1 VQATRLPL
9 QSGSIRTE
17 GGSPSP
23 ENASSICQ
31 RVEDNA
37 LHLGSAPKSR
47 LPLGGTDLADIKFG
61 VGRFPKKEEFQRFS
75 FSSIIKMF

>member
-1 VQATRLPL
+1 MVNETPKAQAP
-9 QSGSIRTE
+9 
-17 GGSPSP
+17 GGR
-23 ENASSICQ
+23 AAVYWQ

-47 LPLGGTDLADIKFG
+47 LPLGGTDLTDIKFG

-75 FSSIIKMF
+75 FSNYHSMFLKIK